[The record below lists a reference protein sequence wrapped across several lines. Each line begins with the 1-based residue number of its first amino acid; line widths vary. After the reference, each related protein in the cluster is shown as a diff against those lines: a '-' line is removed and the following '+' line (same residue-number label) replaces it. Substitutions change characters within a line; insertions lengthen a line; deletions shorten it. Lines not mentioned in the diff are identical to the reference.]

1 MDAISREEKGLS
13 PEYKAVRKDQETSKM
28 VDNMHG
34 RVEQCVKFT
43 WGYER

>member
-13 PEYKAVRKDQETSKM
+13 PEYKVAWKDHETSKM

-34 RVEQCVKFT
+34 RAEECVTFT
-43 WGYER
+43 WE